1 VRTIPDLLDRAVE
14 RFGDRPA
21 MWHDGRRWTFAELGA
36 GADRV
41 AAWLGKRGVQPGD
54 RVAVRLPNDP
64 AFAIWAHGVWRAGAA
79 LVSINPLYAREAAT
93 AILSDSGARVLLT
106 IDDGVTLDADTVVT
120 DLHADVLTCGAPL
133 ERTEI
138 DAYDLAVLQYTG
150 GTTGAP
156 TGAMLTHGNL
166 VAGQR
171 QLAARC
177 PELVPGEERL
187 FSAVPMTHVSGLVLA
202 VLASVYLAA
211 QMLIVPRFTP
221 DEAVRVA
228 DELRPTFFPIVP
240 TMATALLRL
249 EPGPPERWSSLKVI
263 TAGAAPL
270 AVDLQRRFEALT
282 GCAVRPSYGGTET
295 SAIATLTP
303 SGGATPGS
311 SGSPMP
317 DTTIEIRSL
326 EHASALVEPGEVGEI
341 AVRGPQVA
349 KGYWNRPDETAEFFA
364 DGAFRS
370 GDLGHVDEAGF
381 LHVVDR
387 LKDMIIA
394 SGYNVYP
401 ATVERAVHTHRAV
414 ADVIVIGVPDEYRGE
429 DVQAV
434 VVLNPGH
441 SLTLEELQTHLRG
454 RLSPME
460 LPRRLEIRDELPKT
474 AVGKLSRKALRE
486 AAAHGDLGATAHT
499 D

>member
-1 VRTIPDLLDRAVE
+1 MTTVPAMLDRAVE
-14 RFGDRPA
+14 LFGDRPA
-21 MWHDGRRWTFAELGA
+21 MWHDDRRWIFAELDA
-36 GADRV
+36 QADRA
-41 AAWLGKRGVQPGD
+41 AAWLLERGIARGD

-64 AFAIWAHGVWRAGAA
+64 AFPIWAHGVWKAGAT
-79 LVSINPLYAREAAT
+79 LVSINPLYARDAAT
-93 AILSDSGARVLLT
+93 AILRDSGARVLLT
-106 IDDGVTLDADTVVT
+106 VDDGLGLEAEAVVT
-120 DLHADVLTCGAPL
+120 DLQAEVLTCDAMF
-133 ERTEI
+133 ERG
-138 DAYDLAVLQYTG
+138 DAGPEDIAVLQYTG

-156 TGAMLTHGNL
+156 KGAMLTHANL

-171 QLAARC
+171 QLAERC
-177 PELVPGEERL
+177 PEFVMGEERL
-187 FSAVPMTHVSGLVLA
+187 FSAVPMTHVSGLVLD
-202 VLASVYLAA
+202 VLASASLAA
-211 QMLIVPRFTP
+211 EMLIVPRFTP
-221 DEAVRVA
+221 DEAVALV

-249 EPGPPERWSSLKVI
+249 PPGPEDRWASVKVI
-263 TAGAAPL
+263 TAGAATL

-295 SAIATLTP
+295 TAIATLTP
-303 SGGATPGS
+303 SGGAPPGS

-326 EHASALVEPGEVGEI
+326 QDPGALAAPGEPGEI

-349 KGYWNRPDETAEFFA
+349 KGYWNRPDATAEFFA
-364 DGAFRS
+364 GGAFRS
-370 GDLGHVDEAGF
+370 GDIGYLDEDGF

-401 ATVERAVHTHRAV
+401 ATVERAVFTHPAV
-414 ADVIVIGVPDEYRGE
+414 AETIVIGVPDDYRGE
-429 DVQAV
+429 DVKAF

-441 SLTLEELQTHLRG
+441 TLTLEELQEHLRP

-460 LPRRLEIRDELPKT
+460 LPRQLEIRAELPKT
-474 AVGKLSRKALRE
+474 AVGKLSRKDLRE
-486 AAAHGDLGATAHT
+486 EINA
-499 D
+499 